1 MRPAVGRQPWVDLPG
16 AGPVLAI
23 GANADCL
30 GHFVARFLAGGG
42 AAARLRVVRDAAA
55 CPRSLC
61 VGVAE
66 VAIDAADPQALAGA
80 IAGLV
85 DPVGCVFS
93 WHHHI
98 AAAVIDVFGGRL
110 FNLHGG
116 DLPRYRGAGGG
127 SWQVLNGEGS
137 IQASIHRMTRAM
149 DRGELL
155 MSEREDFGTAEP
167 YPADVKAAAGRASR
181 RVIDR
186 LATAVLAGGSH
197 ALEPQDE
204 GRALYFPRLD
214 TPAQGW
220 LDFSWSVDEVLRF
233 VRAFSDPYPG
243 ATFRHG
249 QHRYRVRRASLR
261 NPEAL
266 HPFCA
271 GLVVNRLADEV
282 HVALR
287 DGVVALSG
295 IDGEDGQPADLRRFR
310 VGDRFWTAAADLQ
323 AARCFRPGVGG

>member
-1 MRPAVGRQPWVDLPG
+1 MKRGKVQPG
-16 AGPVLAI
+16 
-23 GANADCL
+23 
-30 GHFVARFLAGGG
+30 
-42 AAARLRVVRDAAA
+42 
-55 CPRSLC
+55 
-61 VGVAE
+61 
-66 VAIDAADPQALAGA
+66 Q
-80 IAGLV
+80 
-85 DPVGCVFS
+85 
-93 WHHHI
+93 
-98 AAAVIDVFGGRL
+98 
-110 FNLHGG
+110 
-116 DLPRYRGAGGG
+116 
-127 SWQVLNGEGS
+127 
-137 IQASIHRMTRAM
+137 
-149 DRGELL
+149 
-155 MSEREDFGTAEP
+155 
-167 YPADVKAAAGRASR
+167 
-181 RVIDR
+181 
-186 LATAVLAGGSH
+186 
-197 ALEPQDE
+197 EPQDE